1 MNCLDSLA
9 LERDHRAVM
18 AFHKVSVT
26 PYAKNT
32 PLYEYQNHLIPYAFS
47 YVVKQFS
54 LADKVKVTESVD
66 QLSLSTKFCQK
77 ERTITTS
84 IHTCTCGFCKAMQ
97 LPCRHIFSL
106 CRQLQLNL
114 FEKQLCGVRWTR
126 DYYKSSHRVFSYN
139 HNLPSDVVVTRA
151 GDKETSKVLSE
162 SEKYRKAF
170 TLAQK
175 LASVAS
181 HLSMRSFQYG
191 IHCIEQI
198 VNAWEQGNSVVIH
211 TIDPAVCDVDEGSF
225 KCDNMST
232 DITETNADSNV
243 NDVIISG
250 DPNANEVVI
259 NADPNTNDV
268 IINGDPNTNDV
279 IINADPN
286 ANDVIINTDPNA
298 NDVIINADPNAND
311 DIVNLN
317 LNASDVIINADPNA
331 NDVIINAD
339 PNANDV
345 IIKADPN
352 ANDVVINADP
362 NASDVIINADPNA
375 NDVVINGDPN
385 ANDIIINADPN
396 ANDIIINADPNA
408 NDVVINADLNANDVI
423 INGDPNANDIIINA
437 DPNYNNIISVGPNAN
452 DDIINADLNSNDVII
467 NVDLST
473 SDKVSTEIHV
483 NDNNAV
489 NTMDLSPDDNAIV
502 NLNTNDKLTINTNDH
517 VFTNANDGVIVKAK
531 LNLSPLHLPPKIKV
545 RGRPKG
551 AGLTVIGL
559 PRKKN
564 IGNGPVKFMMKPLE
578 EKELQI
584 LGWILPDNVVKQA
597 LHGKIVEVEEIPT
610 NTSELSP

>member
-32 PLYEYQNHLIPYAFS
+32 VLYEYQNHLTPYAFS

-106 CRQLQLNL
+106 RRQLQLNL
-114 FEKQLCGVRWTR
+114 FEKQLCGVRWTC
-126 DYYKSSHRVFSYN
+126 DYYKSSQRVFSYN

-151 GDKETSKVLSE
+151 GDKETLQVLYE
-162 SEKYRKAF
+162 CEKYQKAF
-170 TLAQK
+170 TIAQK

-211 TIDPAVCDVDEGSF
+211 TIDPAVCDVDEGSY

-250 DPNANEVVI
+250 DPNANDVVI
-259 NADPNTNDV
+259 NADLNTN
-268 IINGDPNTNDV
+268 
-279 IINADPN
+279 
-286 ANDVIINTDPNA
+286 
-298 NDVIINADPNAND
+298 
-311 DIVNLN
+311 
-317 LNASDVIINADPNA
+317 DVIINADPNA

-345 IIKADPN
+345 VINADPN
-352 ANDVVINADP
+352 ANDVIINADP
-362 NASDVIINADPNA
+362 NANDVIINADPNA

-385 ANDIIINADPN
+385 ANDVIINADPN
-396 ANDIIINADPNA
+396 ANDDIINLNLNASDVIINADPNA
-408 NDVVINADLNANDVI
+408 NDVVINADPNANDVI
-423 INGDPNANDIIINA
+423 INGDPSANDVIINA
-437 DPNYNNIISVGPNAN
+437 DPNYNNIISAGPNAN
-452 DDIINADLNSNDVII
+452 DDIINVDLNSNDVII
-467 NVDLST
+467 NADLST

-517 VFTNANDGVIVKAK
+517 VFTNANDGVTVKAK

-559 PRKKN
+559 PRK
-564 IGNGPVKFMMKPLE
+564 
-578 EKELQI
+578 
-584 LGWILPDNVVKQA
+584 
-597 LHGKIVEVEEIPT
+597 
-610 NTSELSP
+610 